1 MARKVTLEKTR
12 NIGIMAHIDAGKT
25 TTTERILFY
34 TGRTHKMGEVHEGAA
49 VMDWMEQ
56 EQERGI
62 TITSAATTAFWR
74 DHRIN
79 IIDTPGH
86 VDFTVEVERSLRVL
100 DGAVAVFDS
109 VAGVEPQSETVWR
122 QADKYRVP
130 RIAFINKMDRIGA
143 HFDNAVD
150 SMRDRLGANPIK
162 VQLPIGAEAE
172 FSGVVD
178 LINMKAIVYKDD
190 LGQDWEV
197 VDIPDSHSDLA
208 AEARTALIEAVADYD
223 EELMEDYLEDKP
235 IEPARLIQD
244 IRKATLDISITP
256 VLCGSAF
263 KNKGVQPLLDAV
275 IDYLPSPLDVPPV
288 EGVEGSQVE
297 DAEDLP
303 TVTRKAS
310 DDEPFAALAF
320 KVMADPY
327 VGKLTYFRVYSGKL
341 AAGGRVLN
349 SVTGRTERV
358 GRILMMHANSREE
371 VEEVYAG
378 DIAAGVGIKQ
388 TSTGDTLC
396 APDAPV
402 VLEAITFDDPVV
414 HLSIEPKTKVDQEKL
429 SVALQRLGEED
440 PTFQVRS
447 DEETGQTVISGMG
460 ELHLEVIVDRL
471 RREFRV
477 EAAVGRPQVAYRE
490 TVRSDVHDVE
500 GKFIRQTGGSG
511 QYGVVYIDLEPA
523 PGEGF
528 DFINKIKGGA
538 VPSEFI
544 PAVEKGIEEALESG
558 VKAGYPMVDVR
569 ATLVD
574 GKYHDTDSSEIAF
587 KVAGSLALK
596 EAARRAKPVLLEPV
610 MAVEVVTPQEFIGDV
625 IGDLSRRRGHV
636 EGQEPRGNA
645 VAVKASVPLSAMF
658 GYATDLRS
666 STQGRATYTMQF
678 DRYDEV
684 PPSIAE
690 EIVEHRTG
698 EPVGAS
704 A

>member
-1 MARKVTLEKTR
+1 MARTVTLEKTR

-62 TITSAATTAFWR
+62 TITSAATTTFWR

-79 IIDTPGH
+79 ILDTPGH

-100 DGAVAVFDS
+100 DGAIAVFDS

-130 RIAFINKMDRIGA
+130 RIAFINKMDRVGA
-143 HFDNAVD
+143 NFEGSVQT
-150 SMRDRLGANPIK
+150 MIDRLGAHPVP
-162 VQLPIGAEAE
+162 VQLPIGAEGE
-172 FSGVVD
+172 FTGVVD
-178 LINMKAIVYKDD
+178 VVHMKAIVYKDD
-190 LGQDWEV
+190 LGQEWETT
-197 VDIPDSHSDLA
+197 DIPEDLQDA
-208 AEARTALIEAVADYD
+208 AAQARTELIEAVAEYD
-223 EELMEDYLEDKP
+223 DKLMEDYLEEKP
-235 IEPARLIQD
+235 IEADRLIGD
-244 IRKATLDISITP
+244 IRKATLDISMTP

-275 IDYLPSPLDVPPV
+275 IDYLPSPVDVPAV
-288 EGVEGSQVE
+288 HGVDPDGNDIVREGS
-297 DAEDLP
+297 
-303 TVTRKAS
+303 
-310 DDEPFAALAF
+310 DDQPFAALAF

-341 AAGGRVLN
+341 QAGGRVLN

-371 VEEVYAG
+371 VDEVYAG

-388 TSTGDTLC
+388 TSTGDTLA

-429 SVALQRLGEED
+429 SIALQRLGEED

-471 RREFRV
+471 KREFKV

-490 TVRSDVHDVE
+490 TIRNSVAKVE

-511 QYGVVYIDLEPA
+511 QYGVVNIDLEPA

-528 DFINKIKGGA
+528 DFVNKIKGGS

-587 KVAGSLALK
+587 KIAGSLALK
-596 EAARRAKPVLLEPV
+596 EAARRAHPVLLEPI
-610 MAVEVVTPQEFIGDV
+610 MAVEVVTPQDFIGDV

-645 VAVKASVPLSAMF
+645 VAVKGSVPLAAMF

-684 PPSIAE
+684 PSSIAD
-690 EIVEHRTG
+690 EIIEHRTG
-698 EPVGAS
+698 EEPGS
-704 A
+704 AAA